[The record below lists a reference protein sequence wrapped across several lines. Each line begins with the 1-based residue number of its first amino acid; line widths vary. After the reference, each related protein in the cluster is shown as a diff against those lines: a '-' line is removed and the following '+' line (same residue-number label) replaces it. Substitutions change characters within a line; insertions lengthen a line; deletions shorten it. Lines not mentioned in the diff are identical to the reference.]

1 MTFLSDGDPAMTTP
15 TALPSNGFFAQ
26 LMPMLADRT
35 LMLIVSKADDQHL
48 TLSVV
53 PKRMKEGENASLTI
67 PLCCTGTPEELDR
80 DLPAQLRDFVA
91 GHVALRNNL
100 AQIQRER
107 EEAEKAAREEL
118 KKKQKTVGNGG
129 TKVKPAES
137 QPKRD
142 EKVSPTELTQSTMNL
157 FDSMNGSTADTD
169 SRAVDNASVP
179 GAATRQEAN
188 GNNNNNAEASNENRA
203 YAS

>member
-1 MTFLSDGDPAMTTP
+1 MTAP
-15 TALPSNGFFAQ
+15 TAPPVNGFFVQ

-35 LMLIVSKADDQHL
+35 LMLIVSKADEQHL

-53 PKRMKEGENASLTI
+53 PKRMKDGENAALTT

-91 GHVALRNNL
+91 GHLALGNNL

-137 QPKRD
+137 QPKP
-142 EKVSPTELTQSTMNL
+142 EETVSPVAPAQSTMNL
-157 FDSMNGSTADTD
+157 FDCGNESGAEAHT
-169 SRAVDNASVP
+169 SRAVCNASVP
-179 GAATRQEAN
+179 GNSQEAN
-188 GNNNNNAEASNENRA
+188 NSNNNNNCRTSE
-203 YAS
+203 

>member
-1 MTFLSDGDPAMTTP
+1 MTTP
-15 TALPSNGFFAQ
+15 TALPVNGFFVQ

-35 LMLIVSKADDQHL
+35 LMVIVSKVDEQHL

-53 PKRMKEGENASLTI
+53 PKRMKDGENAALTT

-91 GHVALRNNL
+91 GHLALSNNL

-118 KKKQKTVGNGG
+118 KKKQKTVANGG
-129 TKVKPAES
+129 TKAKPAEP
-137 QPKRD
+137 QPKP
-142 EKVSPTELTQSTMNL
+142 EESVSPTAPAQSTMNL
-157 FDSMNGSTADTD
+157 FDCGNESGANADT
-169 SRAVDNASVP
+169 SQAVCNPSIP
-179 GAATRQEAN
+179 GAANRQEAN
-188 GNNNNNAEASNENRA
+188 NDNNNYGGEQ
-203 YAS
+203 

>member
-1 MTFLSDGDPAMTTP
+1 MTTP
-15 TALPSNGFFAQ
+15 TALPSSGFFVQ
-26 LMPMLADRT
+26 LMPMLAERT
-35 LMLIVSKADDQHL
+35 LMLIVAKVDEQHL

-53 PKRMKEGENASLTI
+53 PKRMKEGENAALTT

-91 GHVALRNNL
+91 GHLALSNNL

-129 TKVKPAES
+129 TKAKPAES
-137 QPKRD
+137 QPKSEER
-142 EKVSPTELTQSTMNL
+142 VSPAAPAPSTMNL
-157 FDSMNGSTADTD
+157 FDSGNESGAEAHT
-169 SRAVDNASVP
+169 SRAVGNASVP
-179 GAATRQEAN
+179 ANSQEA
-188 GNNNNNAEASNENRA
+188 NNNNNNCRTSE
-203 YAS
+203 

>member
-1 MTFLSDGDPAMTTP
+1 MTTP
-15 TALPSNGFFAQ
+15 TALPSGGFFVQ

-53 PKRMKEGENASLTI
+53 PKRMKEGENATLTT

-91 GHVALRNNL
+91 GHVALSNNL

-129 TKVKPAES
+129 NKVKAAES
-137 QPKRD
+137 QPKPED
-142 EKVSPTELTQSTMNL
+142 KPSPASPAQSTMNL
-157 FDSMNGSTADTD
+157 FDSAAESAAAAGA
-169 SRAVDNASVP
+169 RLDNPCVRDA
-179 GAATRQEAN
+179 AN
-188 GNNNNNAEASNENRA
+188 GPETNNNNHVEASDENRA
-203 YAS
+203 HAS